1 MANMISNPD
10 VRKKSLAQT
19 LSLILEGFGVFS
31 LLAKLRNLDGKSPE
45 DLVDIALKN
54 STIRPIQDRAEFL
67 EFAQLIATQ
76 RPKNV
81 LEIGTFRGGTL
92 FVFARLSQPDATLI
106 SLDLPFSRF
115 GSLIRKLQEPLLRSF
130 TGSRQRLLLLREDSH
145 VEETRSRVAKALD
158 GPLDLL
164 FIDGDHSYDGVKSDF
179 EMYSPL
185 VREAGIV
192 AFHDIANARTDYG
205 VGRFWNEAK
214 NSFKYREI
222 VNPSAAQALGIGVL
236 WK

>member
-1 MANMISNPD
+1 MGNMMSNPD
-10 VRKKSLAQT
+10 VRKKSVAQT
-19 LSLILEGFGVFS
+19 FSLILEGFGVFP
-31 LLAKLRNLDGKSPE
+31 LLAKLRNLDGKGPE
-45 DLVDIALKN
+45 ELVDIALQN
-54 STIRPIQDRAEFL
+54 AAIRPIQDRAEFL
-67 EFAQLIATQ
+67 EFAQLIAPQ

-92 FVFARLSQPDATLI
+92 FVLARLSLPDATLI
-106 SLDLPFSRF
+106 SLDLPYSGF
-115 GSLIRKLQEPLLRSF
+115 GSFSRKLQEPLFRSF
-130 TGSRQRLLLLREDSH
+130 TRGRQRLLLLREDSH
-145 VEETRSRVAKALD
+145 SEETRSSVAKALN

-192 AFHDIANARTDYG
+192 AFHDIANTRTDYG
-205 VGRFWNEAK
+205 VGRFWNEVK
-214 NSFKYREI
+214 NSFKFREI
-222 VNPSAAQALGIGVL
+222 VNVSASEAPGIGVL

>member
-1 MANMISNPD
+1 MADMIANPD
-10 VRKKSLAQT
+10 VRKKSAAQT
-19 LSLILEGFGVFS
+19 VSLILEGFGVLR
-31 LLAKLRNLDGKSPE
+31 LLAKLRNLDGKRPE
-45 DLVDIALKN
+45 DLVDIALMN
-54 STIRPIQDRAEFL
+54 PSIRPIQDRAEFL

-76 RPKNV
+76 RPKCV

-92 FVFARLSQPDATLI
+92 FVLARLSQPDATLI

-115 GSLIRKLQEPLLRSF
+115 GSLMRKIQAPLFRSF
-130 TGSRQRLLLLREDSH
+130 TQSRQRLLLLREDSH
-145 VEETRSRVAKALD
+145 SEETRSRVAKALD

-185 VREAGIV
+185 VHESGIV

-205 VGRFWNEAK
+205 VGRFWNEVK
-214 NSFKYREI
+214 NSFKHREI
-222 VNPSAAQALGIGVL
+222 INLSDAQAPGIGVL

>member
-1 MANMISNPD
+1 
-10 VRKKSLAQT
+10 
-19 LSLILEGFGVFS
+19 
-31 LLAKLRNLDGKSPE
+31 
-45 DLVDIALKN
+45 
-54 STIRPIQDRAEFL
+54 
-67 EFAQLIATQ
+67 
-76 RPKNV
+76 
-81 LEIGTFRGGTL
+81 
-92 FVFARLSQPDATLI
+92 
-106 SLDLPFSRF
+106 
-115 GSLIRKLQEPLLRSF
+115 
-130 TGSRQRLLLLREDSH
+130 
-145 VEETRSRVAKALD
+145 
-158 GPLDLL
+158 LL

-205 VGRFWNEAK
+205 VGRFWNEAR